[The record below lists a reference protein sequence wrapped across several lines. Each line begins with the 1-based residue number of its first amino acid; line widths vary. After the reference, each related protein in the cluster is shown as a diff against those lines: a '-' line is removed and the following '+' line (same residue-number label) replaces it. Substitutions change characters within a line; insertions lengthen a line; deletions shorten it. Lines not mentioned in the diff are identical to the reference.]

1 MNALAV
7 PTSEHPA
14 LDLRIPLAAHGL
26 HLAYGPREILRGVDL
41 ELRQGEVLGLIG
53 RNGAGK
59 STLIGCLL
67 GLLRPQGGNAR
78 VMGAPALAMDDAH
91 KARLGY
97 VPQQQQARVDDSR
110 RGACAAP

>member
-26 HLAYGPREILRGVDL
+26 HLAYGPREIRRGVDL

-53 RNGAGK
+53 RNGRESVVNCPFTDEEQAAFEA
-59 STLIGCLL
+59 SHAHVRALL
-67 GLLRPQGGNAR
+67 ERAETQIA
-78 VMGAPALAMDDAH
+78 
-91 KARLGY
+91 
-97 VPQQQQARVDDSR
+97 
-110 RGACAAP
+110 